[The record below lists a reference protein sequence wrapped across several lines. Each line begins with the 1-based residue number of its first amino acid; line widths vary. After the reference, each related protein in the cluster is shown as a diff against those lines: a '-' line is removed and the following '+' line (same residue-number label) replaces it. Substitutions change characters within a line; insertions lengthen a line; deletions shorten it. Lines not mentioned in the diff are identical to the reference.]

1 MASQRQQNN
10 EHYNTWNI
18 VSFHSPQVFPRTIEY
33 VAPEPEPI
41 INQYDVELTRWVEKL
56 AKCESSNNPNAI
68 NHFDGGSESIGY
80 VQYKRTT
87 WAMYNKKFGL
97 SYTEE
102 DIWSREAQIEMTKA
116 VIRTIMLGETGIIAL
131 TILQHLILLD
141 YHLSM
146 KIKEGGN

>member
-1 MASQRQQNN
+1 MNIIIPGILSVFILAS
-10 EHYNTWNI
+10 I
-18 VSFHSPQVFPRTIEY
+18 PRTIEY

-116 VIRTIMLGETGIIAL
+116 VIKN
-131 TILQHLILLD
+131 D
-141 YHLSM
+141 YAWRNWYNCSNNPATPNFAGLPP
-146 KIKEGGN
+146 KYENQGGN